1 MRDMREI
8 IILRL
13 TLLNFKGIRSLTV
26 DFDEHETNIYGA
38 NAAGKTTVFDAF
50 RWVLFGKDCQD
61 RKDFNI
67 KTIGADGKPIERL
80 PHEVTADL
88 VVDGEQITLKKCYV
102 EKWAK
107 KRGSAEE
114 TFSGH
119 AVECYYNDVPCS
131 VKEYEAKVSEIC
143 DEQVFKLITN
153 PLFFTSQKKDF
164 QRGML
169 ISLAGDVT
177 NQELVDENP
186 GFSEL
191 VGMLSGKT
199 VEELKREVSCKKR
212 KIKDGIDNIP
222 ARIDERKRDMPE
234 AWDWSAVETNI
245 RVHEYEL
252 KRLDAQIA
260 DRSKAFNETTKH
272 KQEVAKQLSEVKS
285 SITARQYELKDKLLA
300 EYNESRR
307 AHDTVVQRAISL
319 RNERRV
325 KALALPRLGNELQ
338 TLKDKR
344 EALIAEWRAIKAE
357 IFTEPDRNEFVCPTC
372 KRPLEADDVDA
383 KIEELRTAF
392 NAEKSKRLEY
402 NKTIGIE
409 TKGAIEAKE
418 SEIKAINDG
427 CFRLDNEIAEIE
439 NSAAYKTTPTE
450 PNVEPMIA
458 ADNTLQEL
466 KAKAANLQMELDK
479 EVSAP
484 DTSDLQE
491 LKNKHQEAINAAKVK
506 LSNRETIANSN
517 RRIKELED
525 EYKTSQDELARL
537 EGIEFTIQQF
547 CKARIEH
554 VESRINGMFR
564 LVRFKMYE
572 QQINGG
578 EIETC
583 EATVDGVPF
592 SDLNNAMKINAGLDI
607 INAICAA
614 KSIIA
619 PIFIDNRESVSE
631 IVSTK
636 SQIVNLIV
644 DENCK
649 TLKIQ

>member
-1 MRDMREI
+1 MKEI

-50 RWVLFGKDCQD
+50 RWVLFGKDCND

-67 KTIGADGKPIERL
+67 KTIGADGNPIERL
-80 PHEVTADL
+80 PHEVTADI

-102 EKWAK
+102 EKWTK
-107 KRGSAEE
+107 KRGSAVE

-119 AVECYYNDVPCS
+119 AVECYYNDVPCT

-164 QRGML
+164 QRAML
-169 ISLAGDVT
+169 INLAGDVT
-177 NQELVDENP
+177 NEELVDENP
-186 GFSEL
+186 DFTEL

-199 VEELKREVSCKKR
+199 VEELKREVASKKR

-222 ARIDERKRDMPE
+222 ARIDERKRDMPQ

-245 RVHEYEL
+245 KVHEYEIEQ
-252 KRLDAQIA
+252 LDAQIA
-260 DRSKAFNETTKH
+260 DRSKAFNEITKR
-272 KQEVAKQLSEVKS
+272 KQDVARQLSDVKS
-285 SITARQYELKDKLLA
+285 RITARQYDMKDKLLA
-300 EYNESRR
+300 CYNETCR
-307 AHDTVVQRAISL
+307 AHEMAVQRATSL
-319 RNERRV
+319 RNDRRV
-325 KALALPRLGNELQ
+325 KALALPRLEKELQ
-338 TLKDKR
+338 ALKEKR
-344 EALIAEWRAIKAE
+344 EALIAEWRTIKADE
-357 IFTEPDRNEFVCPTC
+357 FAEPDRNEFVCPTC
-372 KRPLEADDVDA
+372 KRPLEADDVDV

-392 NAEKSKRLEY
+392 NMEKAKRLES
-402 NKTIGIE
+402 NKTLGVE

-418 SEIKAINDG
+418 AEIKAVNDG
-427 CFRLDNEIAEIE
+427 CFGLDNEIALIE
-439 NSAAYKTTPTE
+439 NSDAYKNNPTKPDIE
-450 PNVEPMIA
+450 PIIE
-458 ADNTLQEL
+458 ADDMLQEL
-466 KAKAANLQMELDK
+466 KEQAANLQAELDK
-479 EVSAP
+479 DITAP

-491 LKNKHQEAINAAKVK
+491 MKRKHQEAANADKMK
-506 LSNRETIANSN
+506 LRDREIIANSN
-517 RRIKELED
+517 KRIKELED
-525 EYKTSQDELARL
+525 EYKQSQDELARL

-554 VESRINGMFR
+554 VESRINGMFK

-578 EIETC
+578 EVETC
-583 EATVDGVPF
+583 EATVNGVPF

-614 KSIIA
+614 NGIVA
-619 PIFIDNRESVSE
+619 PIFIDNRESVSD
-631 IVSTK
+631 IVSTQ

-644 DENCK
+644 DANCK
-649 TLKIQ
+649 TLKIM

>member
-1 MRDMREI
+1 MKEI

-13 TLLNFKGIRSLTV
+13 TLLNFKGIRSLAV

-50 RWVLFGKDCQD
+50 RWVLFGKDCND

-102 EKWAK
+102 EKWTK
-107 KRGSAEE
+107 KRGSAVE

-186 GFSEL
+186 DFTEL

-199 VEELKREVSCKKR
+199 VEELKREVASKKR

-234 AWDWSAVETNI
+234 ARDWSAIETNI
-245 RVHEYEL
+245 KVHEYEIAQ
-252 KRLDAQIA
+252 LDAQIT
-260 DRSKAFNETTKH
+260 DRSKAFNEQTRR
-272 KQEVAKQLSEVKS
+272 KQEVARQLSEVKS
-285 SITARQYELKDKLLA
+285 SITARQFELKDKLLA
-300 EYNESRR
+300 DYNESRR
-307 AHDTVVQRAISL
+307 AHDMAVQRATSL

-325 KALALPRLGNELQ
+325 KALALPRLEKELQ

-344 EALIAEWRAIKAE
+344 EALITEWRKIKAE
-357 IFTEPDRNEFVCPTC
+357 VFAEPDRNEFVCPTC

-383 KIEELRTAF
+383 KIEELRSSF
-392 NAEKSKRLEY
+392 NSDKAKRLER
-402 NKTIGIE
+402 NKALGIE

-418 SEIKAINDG
+418 AEIKAINDG
-427 CFRLDNEIAEIE
+427 CFKLDNEVAEIE
-439 NSAAYKTTPTE
+439 NSDAYNIKPEAPNIE
-450 PNVEPMIA
+450 PEVA
-458 ADNTLQEL
+458 ADSTLQEQ
-466 KAKAANLQMELDK
+466 KAKADNLQTELDK

-491 LKNKHQEAINAAKVK
+491 LKNKHQEALNADKMK
-506 LSNRETIANSN
+506 LRDRELIANSN
-517 RRIKELED
+517 KRIKELED
-525 EYKTSQDELARL
+525 EYKKNQDELARL

-554 VESRINGMFR
+554 VESRINGMFK

-583 EATVDGVPF
+583 EATVNGVPF

-614 KSIIA
+614 NNIVA

-631 IVSTK
+631 IISTQ

>member
-1 MRDMREI
+1 MKEI

-50 RWVLFGKDCQD
+50 RWVLFGKDCND

-102 EKWAK
+102 EKWTK
-107 KRGSAEE
+107 KRGSAVE

-119 AVECYYNDVPCS
+119 SVECYYNDVPYT
-131 VKEYEAKVSEIC
+131 VKEYEQKVSEIC

-169 ISLAGDVT
+169 IKLAGDIT
-177 NQELVDENP
+177 DQEVIDDNP
-186 GFSEL
+186 DFAEL

-199 VEELKREVSCKKR
+199 IEELKREVNSKKR

-234 AWDWSAVETNI
+234 VLDWSAIETNI
-245 RVHEYEL
+245 KVHEYEITQ
-252 KRLDAQIA
+252 LDAQIA
-260 DRSKAFNETTKH
+260 DRSKAFNEITKH

-285 SITARQYELKDKLLA
+285 SITARQFELKDKLLA
-300 EYNESRR
+300 DYNESRR
-307 AHDTVVQRAISL
+307 AHDTAVQRATTL

-325 KALALPRLGNELQ
+325 KGLALPRLEKELAS
-338 TLKDKR
+338 LKEKR
-344 EALIAEWRAIKAE
+344 EGMIAEWRNIKAMT
-357 IFTEPDRNEFVCPTC
+357 FAEPDRNEFVCPTC

-392 NAEKSKRLEY
+392 NADKSKRLES
-402 NKTIGIE
+402 NKTLGIE
-409 TKGAIEAKE
+409 TRNAIEAKE
-418 SEIKAINDG
+418 AEIKAINDG
-427 CFRLDNEIAEIE
+427 CFKLDNEIAEIE
-439 NSAAYKTTPTE
+439 NSASYKTEPTE
-450 PNVEPMIA
+450 PNIEPMIE
-458 ADNTLQEL
+458 ADSTLQEL
-466 KAKAANLQMELDK
+466 KAKAANLQTELDK

-491 LKNKHQEAINAAKVK
+491 LKSKHQEAINADKVK
-506 LSNRETIANSN
+506 LHNRETIANSN
-517 RRIKELED
+517 KRIKELED

-554 VESRINGMFR
+554 VESRINGMFK

-583 EATVDGVPF
+583 EATVNGVPF

-614 KSIIA
+614 NGIIA
-619 PIFIDNRESVSE
+619 PIFIDNRESVSD
-631 IVSTK
+631 IVSTQ

-644 DENCK
+644 DANCK
-649 TLKIQ
+649 TLKIM

>member
-1 MRDMREI
+1 MKEI
-8 IILRL
+8 VILRL

-50 RWVLFGKDCQD
+50 RWVLFGKDCND

-88 VVDGEQITLKKCYV
+88 VVDGEEISLKKCYV
-102 EKWAK
+102 EKWTK
-107 KRGSAEE
+107 KRGSAVE

-119 AVECYYNDVPCS
+119 SVECYYNDVPCT
-131 VKEYEAKVSEIC
+131 VKEYEQKVSEIC

-169 ISLAGDVT
+169 IKLEGDIT
-177 NQELVDENP
+177 DQEVIDDNP
-186 GFSEL
+186 DFAEL

-199 VEELKREVSCKKR
+199 IEELKREVNSKKR
-212 KIKDGIDNIP
+212 KIKDGIESIP

-234 AWDWSAVETNI
+234 VRDWAALEQEIGRFEQRINEI
-245 RVHEYEL
+245 E
-252 KRLDAQIA
+252 AQIA
-260 DRSKAFNETTKH
+260 DRSKVFNEITKQ
-272 KQEVAKQLSEVKS
+272 KQVIAKELSSVKS
-285 SITARQYELKDKLLA
+285 RITARTYDLKDKLLA
-300 EYNESRR
+300 NYNELRR
-307 AHDTVVQRAISL
+307 AHDMAVQRATSL

-325 KALALPRLGNELQ
+325 KALALPRLEKELQ
-338 TLKDKR
+338 ELKERR
-344 EALIAEWRAIKAE
+344 EALIAEWRVIKAE
-357 IFTEPDRNEFVCPTC
+357 TFAEPDRNDFVCPTC
-372 KRPLEADDVDA
+372 KRPLEADDVEA
-383 KIEELRTAF
+383 KIEDLRTSF
-392 NAEKSKRLEY
+392 NADKANRLER

-409 TKGAIEAKE
+409 TKNRIEAKE
-418 SEIKAINDG
+418 NEIRTINDD
-427 CFRLDNEIAEIE
+427 CFKLDNDVAELE
-439 NSAAYKTTPTE
+439 NSNKYKVTPTA
-450 PNVEPMIA
+450 PDVEPMIA
-458 ADNTLQEL
+458 TDKEL
-466 KAKAANLQMELDK
+466 AELRRKENDLQMELDK
-479 EVSAP
+479 EVASP
-484 DTSDLQE
+484 DTSDLQAQR
-491 LKNKHQEAINAAKVK
+491 QEVLNSINETRNVLRDK
-506 LSNRETIANSN
+506 ETIANSLK
-517 RRIKELED
+517 RIHELEE

-547 CKARIEH
+547 CKARIEL
-554 VESRINGMFR
+554 VESRINGMFE

-607 INAICAA
+607 INAICRANG
-614 KSIIA
+614 IVA
-619 PIFIDNRESVSE
+619 PIFIDNRESVSD
-631 IVSTK
+631 IVSTQ

-644 DENCK
+644 DASCK
-649 TLKIQ
+649 TLRIQ

>member
-1 MRDMREI
+1 MKEI

-50 RWVLFGKDCQD
+50 RWVLFGKDCND

-102 EKWAK
+102 EKWTK
-107 KRGSAEE
+107 KRGSAVE

-169 ISLAGDVT
+169 INLAGDVT

-186 GFSEL
+186 EFSEL

-199 VEELKREVSCKKR
+199 VEELKREVASKKR

-234 AWDWSAVETNI
+234 VLDWSAIETNI
-245 RVHEYEL
+245 KVHEYEITQ
-252 KRLDAQIA
+252 LDAQIA
-260 DRSKAFNETTKH
+260 DRSKAFNEITKH

-285 SITARQYELKDKLLA
+285 SITARQFELKDKQLA
-300 EYNESRR
+300 DYNESRR
-307 AHDTVVQRAISL
+307 AHDTAVQRATTL

-325 KALALPRLGNELQ
+325 KGLALPRLEKELAS
-338 TLKDKR
+338 LKEKR
-344 EALIAEWRAIKAE
+344 EGLIAEWHNIKAMT
-357 IFTEPDRNEFVCPTC
+357 FAEPDRNEFVCPTC

-392 NAEKSKRLEY
+392 NADKSKRLES
-402 NKTIGIE
+402 NKTLGIE
-409 TKGAIEAKE
+409 TKNAIEAKE
-418 SEIKAINDG
+418 AEIKAINDG
-427 CFRLDNEIAEIE
+427 CFKLDNEIAENE
-439 NSAAYKTTPTE
+439 NSASYKTEPTE
-450 PNVEPMIA
+450 PNIEPMIE
-458 ADNTLQEL
+458 ADSTLQEL
-466 KAKAANLQMELDK
+466 KAKAANLQTELDK

-491 LKNKHQEAINAAKVK
+491 LKSKHQEAINADKVK
-506 LSNRETIANSN
+506 LHNRETIANSN
-517 RRIKELED
+517 KRIKELED

-554 VESRINGMFR
+554 VESRINGMFK

-583 EATVDGVPF
+583 EATVNGVPF

-614 KSIIA
+614 NGIIA
-619 PIFIDNRESVSE
+619 PIFIDNRESVSD
-631 IVSTK
+631 IVSTQ

-644 DENCK
+644 DANCK
-649 TLKIQ
+649 TLKIM

>member
-1 MRDMREI
+1 
-8 IILRL
+8 
-13 TLLNFKGIRSLTV
+13 
-26 DFDEHETNIYGA
+26 
-38 NAAGKTTVFDAF
+38 
-50 RWVLFGKDCQD
+50 
-61 RKDFNI
+61 
-67 KTIGADGKPIERL
+67 
-80 PHEVTADL
+80 
-88 VVDGEQITLKKCYV
+88 
-102 EKWAK
+102 
-107 KRGSAEE
+107 
-114 TFSGH
+114 
-119 AVECYYNDVPCS
+119 
-131 VKEYEAKVSEIC
+131 
-143 DEQVFKLITN
+143 
-153 PLFFTSQKKDF
+153 
-164 QRGML
+164 
-169 ISLAGDVT
+169 
-177 NQELVDENP
+177 
-186 GFSEL
+186 
-191 VGMLSGKT
+191 MLSGKT
-199 VEELKREVSCKKR
+199 IEELKREVTSKKR

-245 RVHEYEL
+245 KVHEYEIGQ
-252 KRLDAQIA
+252 LDAQIA
-260 DRSKAFNETTKH
+260 DRSKAFSETTKH
-272 KQEVAKQLSEVKS
+272 KQEVARQLSEVKS
-285 SITARQYELKDKLLA
+285 SITAREYKMKDALLA
-300 EYNESRR
+300 CYNETRR
-307 AHDTVVQRAISL
+307 AHETAVQEVASK

-325 KALALPRLGNELQ
+325 KALALPRLEKELQ
-338 TLKDKR
+338 TLKEKR
-344 EALIAEWRAIKAE
+344 EALIAEWRTIKAE
-357 IFTEPDRNEFVCPTC
+357 EFAEPGRNEFVCPTC

-392 NAEKSKRLEY
+392 NTDKSKRLER
-402 NKTIGIE
+402 NKTVGIE

-418 SEIKAINDG
+418 AEIKAINDG
-427 CFRLDNEIAEIE
+427 CFKLDDTIALIE
-439 NSAAYKTTPTE
+439 NSDAYKKNPTE
-450 PNVEPMIA
+450 PDIKPILDEDDELN
-458 ADNTLQEL
+458 EL
-466 KAKAANLQMELDK
+466 KAKVADLQMELDK

-491 LKNKHQEAINAAKVK
+491 LKNKHQEALNADKMK
-506 LSNRETIANSN
+506 LRDRETIANIN
-517 RRIKELED
+517 KRIKELED

-554 VESRINGMFR
+554 VESRINGMFK

-614 KSIIA
+614 NGIIA

-631 IVSTK
+631 ILSTQ

>member
-1 MRDMREI
+1 MKEI

-50 RWVLFGKDCQD
+50 RWVLFGKDCND

-102 EKWAK
+102 EKWTK
-107 KRGSAEE
+107 KRGSAVE

-169 ISLAGDVT
+169 INLAGDVT

-186 GFSEL
+186 EFSEL

-199 VEELKREVSCKKR
+199 VEELKREVASKKR

-234 AWDWSAVETNI
+234 VLDWSAIETNI
-245 RVHEYEL
+245 KVHEYEITQ
-252 KRLDAQIA
+252 LDAQIA
-260 DRSKAFNETTKH
+260 DRSKAFNEITKH

-285 SITARQYELKDKLLA
+285 SITARQFELKDKLLA
-300 EYNESRR
+300 DYNESRR
-307 AHDTVVQRAISL
+307 AHDTAVQRATTL

-325 KALALPRLGNELQ
+325 KGLALPRLEKELAS
-338 TLKDKR
+338 LKEKR
-344 EALIAEWRAIKAE
+344 EGLIAEWRNIKAMT
-357 IFTEPDRNEFVCPTC
+357 FAEPDRNEFVCPTC

-392 NAEKSKRLEY
+392 NADTQRGFQHSW
-402 NKTIGIE
+402 IGR
-409 TKGAIEAKE
+409 
-418 SEIKAINDG
+418 KAIHESHRG
-427 CFRLDNEIAEIE
+427 R
-439 NSAAYKTTPTE
+439 SW
-450 PNVEPMIA
+450 
-458 ADNTLQEL
+458 LQ
-466 KAKAANLQMELDK
+466 
-479 EVSAP
+479 
-484 DTSDLQE
+484 
-491 LKNKHQEAINAAKVK
+491 
-506 LSNRETIANSN
+506 
-517 RRIKELED
+517 
-525 EYKTSQDELARL
+525 AR
-537 EGIEFTIQQF
+537 
-547 CKARIEH
+547 
-554 VESRINGMFR
+554 
-564 LVRFKMYE
+564 
-572 QQINGG
+572 
-578 EIETC
+578 
-583 EATVDGVPF
+583 
-592 SDLNNAMKINAGLDI
+592 
-607 INAICAA
+607 
-614 KSIIA
+614 
-619 PIFIDNRESVSE
+619 
-631 IVSTK
+631 
-636 SQIVNLIV
+636 
-644 DENCK
+644 
-649 TLKIQ
+649 

>member
-1 MRDMREI
+1 MKEI

-38 NAAGKTTVFDAF
+38 NAAGKTTIFDAF
-50 RWVLFGKDCQD
+50 RWVLFGKDCND

-67 KTIGADGKPIERL
+67 KTIGADGEPIERL

-88 VVDGEQITLKKCYV
+88 VVDGEQITIKKCYV
-102 EKWAK
+102 EKWTK
-107 KRGSAEE
+107 KRGSAVE
-114 TFSGH
+114 TFTGH
-119 AVECYYNDVPCS
+119 SVECYYNEVPLS

-186 GFSEL
+186 DFADL

-199 VEELKREVSCKKR
+199 VEELKREVACKKR
-212 KIKDGIDNIP
+212 KIKDSIDNIP

-245 RVHEYEL
+245 KVQEYEIGQ
-252 KRLDAQIA
+252 LDAQIA
-260 DRSKAFNETTKH
+260 DRSKAFGDMTKH
-272 KQEVAKQLSEVKS
+272 KQEVARQLSEVKS
-285 SITARQYELKDKLLA
+285 SITAREYKMKDALLA
-300 EYNESRR
+300 CYNDTRR
-307 AHDTVVQRAISL
+307 AHETAVQRATSL
-319 RNERRV
+319 RNERRI
-325 KALALPRLGNELQ
+325 KALALPRLEKELQ
-338 TLKDKR
+338 TLKEKR
-344 EALIAEWRAIKAE
+344 ETLIAEWRTIKAE
-357 IFTEPDRNEFVCPTC
+357 VFAEPDRNEFVCPTC

-383 KIEELRTAF
+383 KIEEIRTAF
-392 NAEKSKRLEY
+392 NADKSKRFEL
-402 NKTIGIE
+402 NKKAGIE
-409 TKGAIEAKE
+409 TKGAIEVKE
-418 SEIKAINDG
+418 GEIKAINDG
-427 CFRLDNEIAEIE
+427 CFKLDNTIAEIE
-439 NSAAYKTTPTE
+439 NSGAYKNDPTE
-450 PNVEPMIA
+450 PDIKPILDDDDELN
-458 ADNTLQEL
+458 EL
-466 KAKAANLQMELDK
+466 KAKASVLQTELDK
-479 EVSAP
+479 EVSTP
-484 DTSDLQE
+484 DISDLQE
-491 LKNKHQEAINAAKVK
+491 RKSKYQEALNTDKMK
-506 LSNRETIANSN
+506 LRDRETIANSN
-517 RRIKELED
+517 KRIKELED

-554 VESRINGMFR
+554 VENRINGMFK

-578 EIETC
+578 EVETC
-583 EATVDGVPF
+583 EATVKGVPF

-614 KSIIA
+614 NGIVA

-631 IVSTK
+631 ILSTQ

-649 TLKIQ
+649 TLKIK

>member
-1 MRDMREI
+1 MKEI

-50 RWVLFGKDCQD
+50 RWVLFGKDCND

-102 EKWAK
+102 EKWTK
-107 KRGSAEE
+107 KRGSAVE

-119 AVECYYNDVPCS
+119 AVECYYNDVPCT

-164 QRGML
+164 QRAML
-169 ISLAGDVT
+169 INLAGDVT
-177 NQELVDENP
+177 NEELVDENQD
-186 GFSEL
+186 FTEL

-199 VEELKREVSCKKR
+199 VEELKREVASKKR

-222 ARIDERKRDMPE
+222 ARIDERKRDMPQ

-245 RVHEYEL
+245 KVHEYEIEQ
-252 KRLDAQIA
+252 LDAQIA
-260 DRSKAFNETTKH
+260 DRSKAFNEITKH
-272 KQEVAKQLSEVKS
+272 KQDVARQLSDVKS
-285 SITARQYELKDKLLA
+285 RITAHQYDMKDKLLA
-300 EYNESRR
+300 CYNETCRAHETAVQCATSRR
-307 AHDTVVQRAISL
+307 ND
-319 RNERRV
+319 RRV
-325 KALALPRLGNELQ
+325 KALALPRLEKELQ
-338 TLKDKR
+338 ALKEKR
-344 EALIAEWRAIKAE
+344 EALIAEWRTVKADE
-357 IFTEPDRNEFVCPTC
+357 FAEPDRNEFVCPTC

-392 NAEKSKRLEY
+392 NMEKAKRLER
-402 NKTIGIE
+402 NKTLGIE

-418 SEIKAINDG
+418 AEIKAVNDG
-427 CFRLDNEIAEIE
+427 CFGLDNEIALIE
-439 NSAAYKTTPTE
+439 NSDAYKNKPTKPDIE
-450 PNVEPMIA
+450 PIIE
-458 ADNTLQEL
+458 ADDMLQEL
-466 KAKAANLQMELDK
+466 KAQAVNLQAELDK
-479 EVSAP
+479 DITAP

-491 LKNKHQEAINAAKVK
+491 LKRKHQEAANADKMK
-506 LSNRETIANSN
+506 LRDREIIANSN
-517 RRIKELED
+517 KRIKELED
-525 EYKTSQDELARL
+525 EYKQSQDELARL

-554 VESRINGMFR
+554 VESRINGMFK

-578 EIETC
+578 EVETC
-583 EATVDGVPF
+583 EATVNGVPF

-614 KSIIA
+614 NGIVA
-619 PIFIDNRESVSE
+619 PIFIDNRESVSD
-631 IVSTK
+631 IVSTQ

-644 DENCK
+644 DANCK
-649 TLKIQ
+649 TLKIM

>member
-1 MRDMREI
+1 MKEI

-50 RWVLFGKDCQD
+50 RWVLFGKDCND

-102 EKWAK
+102 EKWTK
-107 KRGSAEE
+107 KRGSAVE

-186 GFSEL
+186 DFTEL

-199 VEELKREVSCKKR
+199 IEELKREVASKKR

-234 AWDWSAVETNI
+234 VRDWSAIETNI
-245 RVHEYEL
+245 KVHEYEIA
-252 KRLDAQIA
+252 RLDAQIT
-260 DRSKAFNETTKH
+260 DRSKAFNEQTKH
-272 KQEVAKQLSEVKS
+272 KQEVARQLSEVKS
-285 SITARQYELKDKLLA
+285 SITARQFELKDKLLA
-300 EYNESRR
+300 DYSSRCR
-307 AHDTVVQRAISL
+307 AHDTAVLRATSL
-319 RNERRV
+319 RNERRI
-325 KALALPRLGNELQ
+325 KALALPRLEKELQ

-344 EALIAEWRAIKAE
+344 EALIAEWRKIKAE
-357 IFTEPDRNEFVCPTC
+357 VFTEPDRNEFVCPTC

-392 NAEKSKRLEY
+392 NTDKSKRLEY
-402 NKTIGIE
+402 NKTIGTE

-418 SEIKAINDG
+418 AEIKAFNDD
-427 CFRLDNEIAEIE
+427 CFKLDNEEAEIE
-439 NSAAYKTTPTE
+439 NSDAYKIKPEVPNIE
-450 PNVEPMIA
+450 PELA
-458 ADNTLQEL
+458 ADNMLQEL
-466 KAKAANLQMELDK
+466 NVKAANLQTELDK

-491 LKNKHQEAINAAKVK
+491 LKSKHQEALNADKMK
-506 LSNRETIANSN
+506 LRDRELIANSN
-517 RRIKELED
+517 KRIKELED

-554 VESRINGMFR
+554 VESRINGMFK

-583 EATVDGVPF
+583 EATVNGVPF

-614 KSIIA
+614 NGIIA

-631 IVSTK
+631 IISTQ

>member
-1 MRDMREI
+1 MKEI
-8 IILRL
+8 VILRL

-50 RWVLFGKDCQD
+50 RWVLFGKDCND

-88 VVDGEQITLKKCYV
+88 VVDGEEISLKKCYV
-102 EKWAK
+102 EKWTK
-107 KRGSAEE
+107 KRGSAVE

-119 AVECYYNDVPCS
+119 SVECYYNDVPCT
-131 VKEYEAKVSEIC
+131 VKEYEQKVSEIC

-169 ISLAGDVT
+169 IKLAGDIT
-177 NQELVDENP
+177 DQEVIDDNP
-186 GFSEL
+186 DFAEL

-199 VEELKREVSCKKR
+199 IEELKREVNSKKR
-212 KIKDGIDNIP
+212 KIKDGIDSIP

-234 AWDWSAVETNI
+234 VRDWAALEQEIERFKQRINEI
-245 RVHEYEL
+245 E
-252 KRLDAQIA
+252 AQIA
-260 DRSKAFNETTKH
+260 DRSKAFNDITKQ
-272 KQEVAKQLSEVKS
+272 KQVIAKELSSVKS
-285 SITARQYELKDKLLA
+285 RITARTYELKDKLLA
-300 EYNESRR
+300 NYNESRR
-307 AHDTVVQRAISL
+307 AHDMAVQRATSL
-319 RNERRV
+319 RNERQV
-325 KALALPRLGNELQ
+325 KALALPRLEKELQ
-338 TLKDKR
+338 ALNERR

-357 IFTEPDRNEFVCPTC
+357 TFAEPDRNDFVCPTC
-372 KRPLEADDVDA
+372 KRPLEADDVEA
-383 KIEELRTAF
+383 KIEDLRISF
-392 NAEKSKRLEY
+392 NADKANRLER
-402 NKTIGIE
+402 NKTLGIE
-409 TKGAIEAKE
+409 TKNGIEAKE
-418 SEIKAINDG
+418 NEIRTINDD
-427 CFRLDNEIAEIE
+427 CFKLDNDVAELE
-439 NSAAYKTTPTE
+439 NSNDYKVTPTA
-450 PNVEPMIA
+450 PDVEPMIA
-458 ADNTLQEL
+458 T
-466 KAKAANLQMELDK
+466 DK
-479 EVSAP
+479 ELAELRRKENDLQTELNKEVAAP
-484 DTSDLQE
+484 DTSDLQAQR
-491 LKNKHQEAINAAKVK
+491 QEVLNSINGNSVLLRDK
-506 LSNRETIANSN
+506 ETIANN
-517 RRIKELED
+517 NKRIHELEE

-547 CKARIEH
+547 CKARIEL
-554 VESRINGMFR
+554 VESRINGMFE

-607 INAICAA
+607 INAICRANG
-614 KSIIA
+614 IVA
-619 PIFIDNRESVSE
+619 PIFIDNRESVSD
-631 IVSTK
+631 IVSTQ

-644 DENCK
+644 DANCK
-649 TLKIQ
+649 TLRIQ

>member
-1 MRDMREI
+1 MKEI

-50 RWVLFGKDCQD
+50 RWVLFGKDCND

-102 EKWAK
+102 EKWTK
-107 KRGSAEE
+107 KRGSAVE

-169 ISLAGDVT
+169 INLTGDVT
-177 NQELVDENP
+177 NQELVDENTE
-186 GFSEL
+186 FSEL

-199 VEELKREVSCKKR
+199 VEELKREVASKKR

-234 AWDWSAVETNI
+234 VLDWSAIETNI
-245 RVHEYEL
+245 KVHEYEITQ
-252 KRLDAQIA
+252 LDAQIA
-260 DRSKAFNETTKH
+260 DRSKAFNEITKH

-285 SITARQYELKDKLLA
+285 SITARQFELKDKLLA
-300 EYNESRR
+300 DYNESRR
-307 AHDTVVQRAISL
+307 AHDTAVQRATTL

-325 KALALPRLGNELQ
+325 KGLALPRLEKELAS
-338 TLKDKR
+338 LKEKR
-344 EALIAEWRAIKAE
+344 EGMIAEWRNIKAMT
-357 IFTEPDRNEFVCPTC
+357 FAEPDRNDFICPTC
-372 KRPLEADDVDA
+372 KRPLEADDVEA
-383 KIEELRTAF
+383 KIEDLRISF
-392 NAEKSKRLEY
+392 NADKSKRLES

-409 TKGAIEAKE
+409 TKNAIEAKE
-418 SEIKAINDG
+418 AEIKAINDG
-427 CFRLDNEIAEIE
+427 CFKLDNEIVEIE
-439 NSAAYKTTPTE
+439 NSASYKTEPTE
-450 PNVEPMIA
+450 PNIEPMIE
-458 ADNTLQEL
+458 ADSTLQGL
-466 KAKAANLQMELDK
+466 KAKAANLQTELDK

-491 LKNKHQEAINAAKVK
+491 LKSKHQEAINADKVK
-506 LSNRETIANSN
+506 LHNRETIANSN
-517 RRIKELED
+517 KRIKELED
-525 EYKTSQDELARL
+525 EYKTNQDELARL

-554 VESRINGMFR
+554 VESRINGMFK

-583 EATVDGVPF
+583 EATVNGVPF

-614 KSIIA
+614 NGIIA
-619 PIFIDNRESVSE
+619 PIFIDNRESVSD
-631 IVSTK
+631 IVSTQ

-644 DENCK
+644 DGNCK
-649 TLKIQ
+649 TLKIM

>member
-1 MRDMREI
+1 MKEI

-50 RWVLFGKDCQD
+50 RWVLFGKDCND

-102 EKWAK
+102 EKWTK
-107 KRGSAEE
+107 KRGSAVE

-169 ISLAGDVT
+169 INLAGDVT
-177 NQELVDENP
+177 NQELVDENTE
-186 GFSEL
+186 FSEL

-199 VEELKREVSCKKR
+199 VEELKREVASKKR

-234 AWDWSAVETNI
+234 VLDWSAIETNI
-245 RVHEYEL
+245 KVHEYEITQ
-252 KRLDAQIA
+252 LDAKIA
-260 DRSKAFNETTKH
+260 DRSKAFNEITKH

-285 SITARQYELKDKLLA
+285 SITARQFELKDKLLA
-300 EYNESRR
+300 DYNESRR
-307 AHDTVVQRAISL
+307 AHDTAVQRATTL

-325 KALALPRLGNELQ
+325 KGLALPRLEKELAS
-338 TLKDKR
+338 LKEKR
-344 EALIAEWRAIKAE
+344 EGMIAEWRNIKAMT
-357 IFTEPDRNEFVCPTC
+357 FAEPDRNEFVCPTC

-392 NAEKSKRLEY
+392 NADKSKRLES
-402 NKTIGIE
+402 NKTLGIE
-409 TKGAIEAKE
+409 TKNAIEAKE
-418 SEIKAINDG
+418 AEIKAINDG
-427 CFRLDNEIAEIE
+427 CFKLDNEIAEIE
-439 NSAAYKTTPTE
+439 NSASYKTEPTE
-450 PNVEPMIA
+450 PNIEPMIE
-458 ADNTLQEL
+458 ADSTLQEL
-466 KAKAANLQMELDK
+466 KAKAANLQTELDK

-491 LKNKHQEAINAAKVK
+491 LKSKHQEAINADKVK
-506 LSNRETIANSN
+506 LHNRETIANSN
-517 RRIKELED
+517 KRIKELED

-554 VESRINGMFR
+554 VESRINGMFK

-583 EATVDGVPF
+583 EATVNGVPF

-614 KSIIA
+614 NGIIA
-619 PIFIDNRESVSE
+619 PIFIDNRESVSD
-631 IVSTK
+631 IVSTQ

-644 DENCK
+644 DANCK
-649 TLKIQ
+649 TLKIM

>member
-1 MRDMREI
+1 MKEI

-50 RWVLFGKDCQD
+50 RWVLFGKDCND

-102 EKWAK
+102 EKWTK
-107 KRGSAEE
+107 KRGSAVE

-169 ISLAGDVT
+169 INLAGDVT

-186 GFSEL
+186 EFSEL

-199 VEELKREVSCKKR
+199 VEELKREVARKKR

-234 AWDWSAVETNI
+234 VLDWSAIETNI
-245 RVHEYEL
+245 KVHEYEITQ
-252 KRLDAQIA
+252 LDAQIA
-260 DRSKAFNETTKH
+260 DRSKAFNEITKH

-285 SITARQYELKDKLLA
+285 SITARQFELKDKLLA
-300 EYNESRR
+300 DYNESRR
-307 AHDTVVQRAISL
+307 AHDTAVQRATTL
-319 RNERRV
+319 CNERRV
-325 KALALPRLGNELQ
+325 KGLAQPRLEKELAS
-338 TLKDKR
+338 LKEKR
-344 EALIAEWRAIKAE
+344 EGLIAEWRNIKAMT
-357 IFTEPDRNEFVCPTC
+357 FAEPDRNEFVCPTC

-392 NAEKSKRLEY
+392 NADKSKRLES
-402 NKTIGIE
+402 NKTLGIE
-409 TKGAIEAKE
+409 TKNAIEAKE
-418 SEIKAINDG
+418 AEIKAINDG
-427 CFRLDNEIAEIE
+427 CFKLDNEIAEIE
-439 NSAAYKTTPTE
+439 NSASYKTEPTE
-450 PNVEPMIA
+450 PNIEPMIE
-458 ADNTLQEL
+458 ADSTLQEL
-466 KAKAANLQMELDK
+466 KAKVANLQTELDK

-491 LKNKHQEAINAAKVK
+491 LKSKHQEAINADKVK
-506 LSNRETIANSN
+506 LHNRETIANSN
-517 RRIKELED
+517 KRIKELED

-554 VESRINGMFR
+554 VESRINGMFK

-583 EATVDGVPF
+583 EATVNGVPF

-614 KSIIA
+614 NGIIA
-619 PIFIDNRESVSE
+619 PIFIDNRESVSD
-631 IVSTK
+631 IVSTQ

-644 DENCK
+644 DANCK
-649 TLKIQ
+649 TLKII

>member
-1 MRDMREI
+1 MKEI

-50 RWVLFGKDCQD
+50 RWVLFGKDCND

-102 EKWAK
+102 EKWTK
-107 KRGSAEE
+107 KRGSAVE

-169 ISLAGDVT
+169 INLAGDVT

-186 GFSEL
+186 EFSEL

-199 VEELKREVSCKKR
+199 VEELKREVASKKR

-234 AWDWSAVETNI
+234 VLDWSAIETNI
-245 RVHEYEL
+245 KVHEYEITQ
-252 KRLDAQIA
+252 LDAQIA
-260 DRSKAFNETTKH
+260 DRSKAFNEITKH

-285 SITARQYELKDKLLA
+285 SITARQFELKDKLLA
-300 EYNESRR
+300 DYNESRR
-307 AHDTVVQRAISL
+307 AHDTAVQRTTAL

-325 KALALPRLGNELQ
+325 KGLALPRLEKELAS
-338 TLKDKR
+338 LKEKR
-344 EALIAEWRAIKAE
+344 EGMIAEWRNIKAMT
-357 IFTEPDRNEFVCPTC
+357 FAEPDRNEFVCPTC

-392 NAEKSKRLEY
+392 NADKSKRLES
-402 NKTIGIE
+402 NKTLGIE
-409 TKGAIEAKE
+409 TKNAIEAKE
-418 SEIKAINDG
+418 AEIKAINDG
-427 CFRLDNEIAEIE
+427 CFKLDNEIAEIE
-439 NSAAYKTTPTE
+439 NSASYKTEPTE
-450 PNVEPMIA
+450 PNIEPMIE
-458 ADNTLQEL
+458 ADSTLQEL
-466 KAKAANLQMELDK
+466 KAKAANLQTELDK

-491 LKNKHQEAINAAKVK
+491 LKSKHQEAINADKVK
-506 LSNRETIANSN
+506 LHNRETIANSN
-517 RRIKELED
+517 KRIKELED

-554 VESRINGMFR
+554 VESRINGMFK

-583 EATVDGVPF
+583 EATVNGVPF

-614 KSIIA
+614 NGIIA
-619 PIFIDNRESVSE
+619 PIFIDNRESVSD
-631 IVSTK
+631 IVSTQ

-644 DENCK
+644 DANCK
-649 TLKIQ
+649 TLKIM

>member
-1 MRDMREI
+1 MKEI

-50 RWVLFGKDCQD
+50 RWVLFGKDCND

-102 EKWAK
+102 EKWTK
-107 KRGSAEE
+107 KRGSAVE

-169 ISLAGDVT
+169 INLAGDVT

-186 GFSEL
+186 EFSEL

-199 VEELKREVSCKKR
+199 VEELKREVASKKR

-234 AWDWSAVETNI
+234 VLDWSAIETNI
-245 RVHEYEL
+245 KVHEYEITQ
-252 KRLDAQIA
+252 LDAQIA
-260 DRSKAFNETTKH
+260 DRSKAFNEITKH

-285 SITARQYELKDKLLA
+285 SITARQFELKDKLLA
-300 EYNESRR
+300 DYNESRR
-307 AHDTVVQRAISL
+307 AHDTAVQRATTL

-325 KALALPRLGNELQ
+325 KGLALPRLEKELAS
-338 TLKDKR
+338 LKEKR
-344 EALIAEWRAIKAE
+344 EGMIAEWHNIKAMT
-357 IFTEPDRNEFVCPTC
+357 FAEPDRNEFVCPTC

-392 NAEKSKRLEY
+392 NADKSKRLES
-402 NKTIGIE
+402 NKTLGIE
-409 TKGAIEAKE
+409 TKNAIEAKE
-418 SEIKAINDG
+418 AEIKAINDG
-427 CFRLDNEIAEIE
+427 CFKLDNEIAEIE
-439 NSAAYKTTPTE
+439 NSASYKTEPTE
-450 PNVEPMIA
+450 PNIEPMIE
-458 ADNTLQEL
+458 ADSTLQEL
-466 KAKAANLQMELDK
+466 KAKAANLQTELDK

-491 LKNKHQEAINAAKVK
+491 LKSKHQEAINADKVK
-506 LSNRETIANSN
+506 LHNRETIANSN
-517 RRIKELED
+517 KRIKELED

-554 VESRINGMFR
+554 VESRINGMFK

-583 EATVDGVPF
+583 EATVNGVPF

-614 KSIIA
+614 NGIIA
-619 PIFIDNRESVSE
+619 PIFIDNRESVSD
-631 IVSTK
+631 IVSTQ

-644 DENCK
+644 DANCK
-649 TLKIQ
+649 TLKIM

>member
-1 MRDMREI
+1 MKEI
-8 IILRL
+8 TILRL
-13 TLLNFKGIRSLTV
+13 TLLNFKGIRSLTI

-38 NAAGKTTVFDAF
+38 NAAGKTTIFDAF
-50 RWVLFGKDCQD
+50 RWVLFGKDCND

-67 KTIGADGKPIERL
+67 KTLGKDGKPIERL
-80 PHEVTADL
+80 PHEVSVDL
-88 VVDGEQITLKKCYV
+88 VVNGEQVTLKKCYI
-102 EKWAK
+102 EKWTK
-107 KRGSAEE
+107 KRGSAVE

-119 AVECYYNDVPCS
+119 AVECYYNEVPCS

-164 QRGML
+164 QRAML

-186 GFSEL
+186 EFSDL

-199 VEELKREVSCKKR
+199 IEELKREVACKKR

-234 AWDWSAVETNI
+234 VLDWPAIETNI
-245 RVHEYEL
+245 KVHEYEIT
-252 KRLDAQIA
+252 RLDAQIT

-272 KQEVAKQLSEVKS
+272 KQEVARQLSEVKS
-285 SITARQYELKDKLLA
+285 GITARQFELKDNLLA
-300 EYNESRR
+300 DYNESRR
-307 AHDTVVQRAISL
+307 EHDTAVQRATSL
-319 RNERRV
+319 QNERRV
-325 KALALPRLGNELQ
+325 KALALPRLENELQ
-338 TLKDKR
+338 TLREKR
-344 EALIAEWRAIKAE
+344 EALIAEWRAIKADE
-357 IFTEPDRNEFVCPTC
+357 FSEPDRNDFVCPTC
-372 KRPLEADDVDA
+372 KRPLDADDIDTKVD
-383 KIEELRTAF
+383 EMRTAF
-392 NAEKSKRLEY
+392 NTDKSKRLEC
-402 NKTIGIE
+402 NKAIGIE

-418 SEIKAINDG
+418 AEINAIHDA
-427 CFRLDNEIAEIE
+427 CFSLDDEIAGLE
-439 NSAAYKTTPTE
+439 NSAAYKTTPIE
-450 PNVEPMIA
+450 PNVEPMIE
-458 ADNTLQEL
+458 ADTKLQEL
-466 KAKAANLQMELDK
+466 KAKAANLQAELDK

-491 LKNKHQEAINAAKVK
+491 LKRKHQEALNADKMK
-506 LSNRETIANSN
+506 LRDRDIIANSN
-517 RRIKELED
+517 KRIKELED
-525 EYKTSQDELARL
+525 EYKTSQDELASL
-537 EGIEFTIQQF
+537 ERVEFAIQQL

-554 VESRINGMFR
+554 VESRINGMFK

-583 EATVDGVPF
+583 EATVNGVPF
-592 SDLNNAMKINAGLDI
+592 ADLNNAMRINAGLDI
-607 INAICAA
+607 INTICAA
-614 KSIIA
+614 NGIVA

-631 IVSTK
+631 ILSTQ

-649 TLKIQ
+649 TLRIQ

>member
-1 MRDMREI
+1 MKEI

-50 RWVLFGKDCQD
+50 RWVLFGKDCND

-102 EKWAK
+102 EKWTK
-107 KRGSAEE
+107 KRGSAVE

-169 ISLAGDVT
+169 INLAGDVT

-186 GFSEL
+186 EFSEL

-199 VEELKREVSCKKR
+199 VEELKREVASKKR

-234 AWDWSAVETNI
+234 VLDWSATETNI
-245 RVHEYEL
+245 KVHEYEITQ
-252 KRLDAQIA
+252 LDAQIA
-260 DRSKAFNETTKH
+260 DRSKAFNEITKH

-285 SITARQYELKDKLLA
+285 SITARQFELKDKLLA
-300 EYNESRR
+300 DYNESRR
-307 AHDTVVQRAISL
+307 AHDTAVQRATTL

-325 KALALPRLGNELQ
+325 KGLALPRLEKELAS
-338 TLKDKR
+338 LKEKR
-344 EALIAEWRAIKAE
+344 EGLIAEWRNIKAMT
-357 IFTEPDRNEFVCPTC
+357 FAEPDRNEFVCPTC

-392 NAEKSKRLEY
+392 NADKSKRLES
-402 NKTIGIE
+402 NKNLGIE
-409 TKGAIEAKE
+409 TKNAIEAKE
-418 SEIKAINDG
+418 AEIKAINDG
-427 CFRLDNEIAEIE
+427 CFKLDNEIAEIE
-439 NSAAYKTTPTE
+439 NSASYKTEPTE
-450 PNVEPMIA
+450 PNIEPMIE
-458 ADNTLQEL
+458 ADSTLQGL
-466 KAKAANLQMELDK
+466 KAKAANLQTELDK

-491 LKNKHQEAINAAKVK
+491 LKSKHQEAINADKVK
-506 LSNRETIANSN
+506 LHNRETIANSN
-517 RRIKELED
+517 KRIKELED

-554 VESRINGMFR
+554 VESRINGMFK

-572 QQINGG
+572 QKINGG

-583 EATVDGVPF
+583 EATVNGVPF

-614 KSIIA
+614 NGIIA
-619 PIFIDNRESVSE
+619 PIFIDNRESVSD
-631 IVSTK
+631 IVSTQ

-644 DENCK
+644 DANCK
-649 TLKIQ
+649 TLKIM

>member
-1 MRDMREI
+1 MKEI

-50 RWVLFGKDCQD
+50 RWVLFGKDCND

-102 EKWAK
+102 EKWTK
-107 KRGSAEE
+107 KRGSAVE

-119 AVECYYNDVPCS
+119 AVECHYNDVPCS

-169 ISLAGDVT
+169 INLAGDVT

-186 GFSEL
+186 EFSEL

-199 VEELKREVSCKKR
+199 VEELKREVASKKR

-234 AWDWSAVETNI
+234 VLDWSAIETNI
-245 RVHEYEL
+245 KVHEYEITQ
-252 KRLDAQIA
+252 LDAQIA
-260 DRSKAFNETTKH
+260 DRSKAFNEITKH

-285 SITARQYELKDKLLA
+285 SITARQFELKDKLLA
-300 EYNESRR
+300 DYNESRR
-307 AHDTVVQRAISL
+307 AHDTAVQRATTL

-325 KALALPRLGNELQ
+325 KGLALPRLEKELAS
-338 TLKDKR
+338 LKEKR
-344 EALIAEWRAIKAE
+344 EGLIAEWRNIKAMT
-357 IFTEPDRNEFVCPTC
+357 FAEPDRNEFVCPTC

-392 NAEKSKRLEY
+392 NADKSKRLES
-402 NKTIGIE
+402 NKTLGIE
-409 TKGAIEAKE
+409 TKNAIEAKE
-418 SEIKAINDG
+418 AEIKAINDG
-427 CFRLDNEIAEIE
+427 CFKLDNEIAEIE
-439 NSAAYKTTPTE
+439 NSASYKTEPTE
-450 PNVEPMIA
+450 PNIEPMIE
-458 ADNTLQEL
+458 ADSTLQGL
-466 KAKAANLQMELDK
+466 KAKAANLQTELDK

-491 LKNKHQEAINAAKVK
+491 LKSKHQEAINADKVK
-506 LSNRETIANSN
+506 LHNRETIANSN
-517 RRIKELED
+517 KRIKELED

-554 VESRINGMFR
+554 VESRINGMFK

-583 EATVDGVPF
+583 EATVNGVPF

-614 KSIIA
+614 NGIIA
-619 PIFIDNRESVSE
+619 PIFIDNRESVSD
-631 IVSTK
+631 IVSTQ

-644 DENCK
+644 DANCK
-649 TLKIQ
+649 TLKIM

>member
-1 MRDMREI
+1 MKEI

-50 RWVLFGKDCQD
+50 RWVLFGKDCND

-102 EKWAK
+102 EKWTK
-107 KRGSAEE
+107 KRGSAVE

-169 ISLAGDVT
+169 INLAGDVT

-186 GFSEL
+186 EFSEL

-199 VEELKREVSCKKR
+199 VEELKREVASKKR

-234 AWDWSAVETNI
+234 VLDWSAIETNI
-245 RVHEYEL
+245 KVHEYEITQ
-252 KRLDAQIA
+252 LDAQIA
-260 DRSKAFNETTKH
+260 DRSKAFNEITKH

-285 SITARQYELKDKLLA
+285 SITARQFELKDKLLA
-300 EYNESRR
+300 DYNESRR
-307 AHDTVVQRAISL
+307 AHDTAVQRATTL

-325 KALALPRLGNELQ
+325 KGLALPRLEKELQ
-338 TLKDKR
+338 TLKERR
-344 EALIAEWRAIKAE
+344 EALIAEWRAIKTETFA
-357 IFTEPDRNEFVCPTC
+357 EPDRNDFICPTC
-372 KRPLEADDVDA
+372 KRPLEADDVEA
-383 KIEELRTAF
+383 KIEDLRISF
-392 NAEKSKRLEY
+392 NADKSKRLES
-402 NKTIGIE
+402 NKTLGIE
-409 TKGAIEAKE
+409 TKNAIEAKE
-418 SEIKAINDG
+418 AEIKAINDG
-427 CFRLDNEIAEIE
+427 CFKLDNEIVEIE
-439 NSAAYKTTPTE
+439 NSASYKTEPTE
-450 PNVEPMIA
+450 PNIEPMIE
-458 ADNTLQEL
+458 ADSTLQGL
-466 KAKAANLQMELDK
+466 KAKAANLQTELDK

-491 LKNKHQEAINAAKVK
+491 LKSKHQEAINADKGK
-506 LSNRETIANSN
+506 LHNRETIANSN
-517 RRIKELED
+517 KRIKELED

-554 VESRINGMFR
+554 VESRINGMFK

-583 EATVDGVPF
+583 EATVNGVPF

-614 KSIIA
+614 NGIIA
-619 PIFIDNRESVSE
+619 PIFIDNRESVSD
-631 IVSTK
+631 IVSTQ

-644 DENCK
+644 DANCK
-649 TLKIQ
+649 TLKIM

>member
-1 MRDMREI
+1 MKEI

-50 RWVLFGKDCQD
+50 RWVLFGKDCND

-102 EKWAK
+102 EKWTK
-107 KRGSAEE
+107 KRGSAVE

-169 ISLAGDVT
+169 INLAGDVT

-186 GFSEL
+186 EFSEL

-199 VEELKREVSCKKR
+199 VEELKREVASKKR

-234 AWDWSAVETNI
+234 VLDWSAIETNI
-245 RVHEYEL
+245 KVHEYEITQ
-252 KRLDAQIA
+252 LDAQIA
-260 DRSKAFNETTKH
+260 DRSKAFNEITKH

-285 SITARQYELKDKLLA
+285 SITARQFELKDKLLA
-300 EYNESRR
+300 DYNESRR
-307 AHDTVVQRAISL
+307 AHDTAVQRATTL
-319 RNERRV
+319 CNERRV
-325 KALALPRLGNELQ
+325 KGLALPRLEKELAS
-338 TLKDKR
+338 LKEKR
-344 EALIAEWRAIKAE
+344 EGLIAEWRNIKAMT
-357 IFTEPDRNEFVCPTC
+357 FAEPDRNEFVCPTC

-392 NAEKSKRLEY
+392 NADKSKRLES
-402 NKTIGIE
+402 NKTLGIE
-409 TKGAIEAKE
+409 TKNAIEAKE
-418 SEIKAINDG
+418 AEIKAINDG
-427 CFRLDNEIAEIE
+427 CFKLDNEIAEIE
-439 NSAAYKTTPTE
+439 NSASYKTEPTE
-450 PNVEPMIA
+450 PNIEPMIE
-458 ADNTLQEL
+458 ADSTLQEL
-466 KAKAANLQMELDK
+466 KAKVANLQTELDK

-491 LKNKHQEAINAAKVK
+491 LKSKHQEAINADKVK
-506 LSNRETIANSN
+506 LHDRETIANSN
-517 RRIKELED
+517 KRIKELED

-554 VESRINGMFR
+554 VESRINGMFK

-583 EATVDGVPF
+583 EATVNGVPF

-614 KSIIA
+614 NGIIA
-619 PIFIDNRESVSE
+619 PIFIDNRESVSD
-631 IVSTK
+631 IVSTQ

-644 DENCK
+644 DANCK
-649 TLKIQ
+649 TLKIM

>member
-1 MRDMREI
+1 MKEI

-50 RWVLFGKDCQD
+50 RWVLFGKDCND

-102 EKWAK
+102 EKWTK
-107 KRGSAEE
+107 KRGSAVE

-169 ISLAGDVT
+169 INLAGDVT

-186 GFSEL
+186 EFSEL

-199 VEELKREVSCKKR
+199 VEELKREVASKKR

-234 AWDWSAVETNI
+234 VLDWSAIETNI
-245 RVHEYEL
+245 KVHEYEITQ
-252 KRLDAQIA
+252 LDAQIA
-260 DRSKAFNETTKH
+260 DRSKAFNEITKH

-285 SITARQYELKDKLLA
+285 SITARQFELKDKLLA
-300 EYNESRR
+300 DYNESRR
-307 AHDTVVQRAISL
+307 AHDTAVQRATTL

-325 KALALPRLGNELQ
+325 KGLALPRLEKELAS
-338 TLKDKR
+338 LKEKR
-344 EALIAEWRAIKAE
+344 EGLIAEWRNIKAMT
-357 IFTEPDRNEFVCPTC
+357 FAEPDRNEFVCPTC

-392 NAEKSKRLEY
+392 NADKSKRLES
-402 NKTIGIE
+402 NKTLGIE
-409 TKGAIEAKE
+409 TKNAIEAKE
-418 SEIKAINDG
+418 AEIKAINDG
-427 CFRLDNEIAEIE
+427 CFKLDNEIAEIE
-439 NSAAYKTTPTE
+439 NSASYKTEPTE
-450 PNVEPMIA
+450 PNIEPMIE
-458 ADNTLQEL
+458 ADSTLQEL
-466 KAKAANLQMELDK
+466 KAKAANLQTELDK

-491 LKNKHQEAINAAKVK
+491 LKSKHQEAINADKVK
-506 LSNRETIANSN
+506 LHNRETIANSN
-517 RRIKELED
+517 KRIKELED

-554 VESRINGMFR
+554 VESRINGMFK

-583 EATVDGVPF
+583 EATVNGVPF

-614 KSIIA
+614 NGIIA
-619 PIFIDNRESVSE
+619 PIFIDNRESVSD
-631 IVSTK
+631 IVSTQ

-644 DENCK
+644 DANCK
-649 TLKIQ
+649 TLKIM

>member
-1 MRDMREI
+1 MKEI

-50 RWVLFGKDCQD
+50 RWVLFGKDCND

-102 EKWAK
+102 EKWTK
-107 KRGSAEE
+107 KRGSAVE

-169 ISLAGDVT
+169 INLAGDVT

-186 GFSEL
+186 EFSEL

-199 VEELKREVSCKKR
+199 VEELKREVASKKR

-234 AWDWSAVETNI
+234 VLDWSAIETNI
-245 RVHEYEL
+245 KVHEYEITQ
-252 KRLDAQIA
+252 LDAQIA
-260 DRSKAFNETTKH
+260 DRSKAFNEITKH

-285 SITARQYELKDKLLA
+285 SITARQFELKDKLLA
-300 EYNESRR
+300 DYNESRR
-307 AHDTVVQRAISL
+307 AHDTAVQRATTL

-325 KALALPRLGNELQ
+325 KGLALPRLEKELAS
-338 TLKDKR
+338 LKEKR
-344 EALIAEWRAIKAE
+344 EGLIAEWRNIKAMT
-357 IFTEPDRNEFVCPTC
+357 FAEPDRNEFVCPTC

-392 NAEKSKRLEY
+392 NADKSKRLES
-402 NKTIGIE
+402 NKTLGIE
-409 TKGAIEAKE
+409 TKNAIEAKE
-418 SEIKAINDG
+418 AEIKAINDG
-427 CFRLDNEIAEIE
+427 CFKLDNEIAEIE
-439 NSAAYKTTPTE
+439 NSASYKTEPTE
-450 PNVEPMIA
+450 PNIEPMIE
-458 ADNTLQEL
+458 ADSTLQEL
-466 KAKAANLQMELDK
+466 KAKAANLQTELDK

-491 LKNKHQEAINAAKVK
+491 LKSKHQEAINADKVK
-506 LSNRETIANSN
+506 LHNRETIANSN
-517 RRIKELED
+517 KRIKELED

-554 VESRINGMFR
+554 VESRINSMFK

-583 EATVDGVPF
+583 EATVNGVPF

-614 KSIIA
+614 NGIIA
-619 PIFIDNRESVSE
+619 PIFIDNRESVSD
-631 IVSTK
+631 IVSTQ

-644 DENCK
+644 DANCK
-649 TLKIQ
+649 TLKIM

>member
-1 MRDMREI
+1 MKEI

-50 RWVLFGKDCQD
+50 RWVLFGKDCND

-67 KTIGADGKPIERL
+67 KTIGTDGKPIERL

-102 EKWAK
+102 EKWTK
-107 KRGSAEE
+107 KRGSAVE
-114 TFSGH
+114 TFTGH

-153 PLFFTSQKKDF
+153 PLFFTAQKKDF
-164 QRGML
+164 QRGLL
-169 ISLAGDVT
+169 IRLAGDVT
-177 NQELVDENP
+177 DQELVDENP
-186 GFSEL
+186 EFADL
-191 VGMLSGKT
+191 VSMLSGKA
-199 VEELKREVSCKKR
+199 VEELKREVNSKKR
-212 KIKDGIDNIP
+212 KIKDGIDGIP

-234 AWDWSAVETNI
+234 ERDWSKLESEIAACEQRI
-245 RVHEYEL
+245 
-252 KRLDAQIA
+252 KDIDAQIA
-260 DRSKAFNETTKH
+260 DRSKAYNDITKH
-272 KQEVAKQLSEVKS
+272 KQDVARELSSVKS
-285 SITARQYELKDKLLA
+285 AITARQYELKDKLLA
-300 EYNESRR
+300 KYNESRR
-307 AHDTVVQRAISL
+307 AHDTAVQRASSL

-325 KALALPRLGNELQ
+325 NALALPRLEKELQ
-338 TLKDKR
+338 TLNEKR
-344 EALIAEWRAIKAE
+344 ETLIAEWRTIKAE
-357 IFTEPDRNEFVCPTC
+357 VFVEPDRNEFVCPTC
-372 KRPLEADDVDA
+372 KRPLETDDIEA
-383 KIEELRTAF
+383 KVEELRTSF
-392 NAEKSKRLEY
+392 NADVSRRLER
-402 NKTIGIE
+402 NKAVGIE
-409 TKGAIEAKE
+409 TKNAIEAKTT
-418 SEIKAINDG
+418 EIKAVNDA
-427 CFRLDNEIAEIE
+427 CFKLDNEVAEIE
-439 NSAAYKTTPTE
+439 NSPAYKDDPVQ
-450 PNVEPMIA
+450 PNIEPMIKQDGQLKSLNEKA
-458 ADNTLQEL
+458 ATLQT
-466 KAKAANLQMELDK
+466 ELDS

-484 DTSDLQE
+484 DTSDLQDKKRME
-491 LKNKHQEAINAAKVK
+491 QDTINGNKEWLRDRDIIAASKK
-506 LSNRETIANSN
+506 
-517 RRIKELED
+517 RIQELEE
-525 EYKTSQDELARL
+525 EYKSSQDELARL

-554 VESRINGMFR
+554 VESRINGMFK

-607 INAICAA
+607 INAICRAND
-614 KSIIA
+614 IVA
-619 PIFIDNRESVSE
+619 PIFIDNRESVSD
-631 IVSTK
+631 IVSTQ

-644 DENCK
+644 DANCK

>member
-1 MRDMREI
+1 MKEI

-50 RWVLFGKDCQD
+50 RWVLFGKDCND

-88 VVDGEQITLKKCYV
+88 VVDGEQITLKKCYA
-102 EKWAK
+102 EKWTK
-107 KRGSAEE
+107 KRGSAVE

-131 VKEYEAKVSEIC
+131 VKEYEAKVSQIC

-153 PLFFTSQKKDF
+153 PLFFTSRKKDF
-164 QRGML
+164 QRVML

-186 GFSEL
+186 DFSEL

-199 VEELKREVSCKKR
+199 VEELKREVASKKR

-234 AWDWSAVETNI
+234 AQDWAALESNI
-245 RVHEYEL
+245 KQCEQHITEI
-252 KRLDAQIA
+252 DAQIA

-272 KQEVAKQLSEVKS
+272 KQEVARQLSEVKS
-285 SITARQYELKDKLLA
+285 RITARQFELKDKLLA
-300 EYNESRR
+300 DYNESRR
-307 AHDTVVQRAISL
+307 GHDTAVQRATSL

-325 KALALPRLGNELQ
+325 KALALPRLEKELR

-344 EALIAEWRAIKAE
+344 EALIAEWRKIKAE
-357 IFTEPDRNEFVCPTC
+357 VFAEPDRNEFVCPTC

-392 NAEKSKRLEY
+392 NADKSKRLEY

-418 SEIKAINDG
+418 AEIKAINDG
-427 CFRLDNEIAEIE
+427 CFKLDNEIAEIE
-439 NSAAYKTTPTE
+439 NSADFKASPTE
-450 PNVEPMIA
+450 PNIEPMIV

-466 KAKAANLQMELDK
+466 KAKAANLQTELDK

-484 DTSDLQE
+484 DTADLQE
-491 LKNKHQEAINAAKVK
+491 QKRETLTTIQECKMA
-506 LSNRETIANSN
+506 LRDRETIANSN
-517 RRIKELED
+517 KRIKELED
-525 EYKTSQDELARL
+525 EYKKNQDELARL

-554 VESRINGMFR
+554 VESRINGMFK

-583 EATVDGVPF
+583 EATVNGVPF

-614 KSIIA
+614 NGIIA

-631 IVSTK
+631 ILSTQ

>member
-1 MRDMREI
+1 MKEI

-102 EKWAK
+102 EKWTK
-107 KRGSAEE
+107 KRGSAVE

-169 ISLAGDVT
+169 ISLAGNVT

-186 GFSEL
+186 DFADL

-199 VEELKREVSCKKR
+199 IEELKREVASKKR

-245 RVHEYEL
+245 KVHEYEIGQ
-252 KRLDAQIA
+252 LDAQIA
-260 DRSKAFNETTKH
+260 DRSKAFSETAKR
-272 KQEVAKQLSEVKS
+272 KQEVARQLSEVKS
-285 SITARQYELKDKLLA
+285 GITAREYKMKDALLA
-300 EYNESRR
+300 CYNETRR
-307 AHDTVVQRAISL
+307 AHETAVQEVASK

-325 KALALPRLGNELQ
+325 KALALPRMEKELQ
-338 TLKDKR
+338 TLKEKR
-344 EALIAEWRAIKAE
+344 EALIAEWRTVKAE
-357 IFTEPDRNEFVCPTC
+357 EFAEPNRNEFVCPTC

-392 NAEKSKRLEY
+392 NTDKSKRLEH
-402 NKTIGIE
+402 NKTVGIE

-418 SEIKAINDG
+418 AEIKAINDG
-427 CFRLDNEIAEIE
+427 CFKLDDTIALIE
-439 NSAAYKTTPTE
+439 NSDAYKNNPTE
-450 PNVEPMIA
+450 PDIKPILDEDDELN
-458 ADNTLQEL
+458 EL

-491 LKNKHQEAINAAKVK
+491 LKNKHQEALNADKMK
-506 LSNRETIANSN
+506 LRDRETIANIN
-517 RRIKELED
+517 KRIKELED

-554 VESRINGMFR
+554 VESRINGMFK
-564 LVRFKMYE
+564 LVRFKMHE

-614 KSIIA
+614 NGIIA

-631 IVSTK
+631 ILSTQ
-636 SQIVNLIV
+636 SQIVNLVV

>member
-1 MRDMREI
+1 MKEI

-50 RWVLFGKDCQD
+50 RWVLFGKDCND

-102 EKWAK
+102 EKWTK
-107 KRGSAEE
+107 KRGSAVE

-169 ISLAGDVT
+169 INLAGDVT

-186 GFSEL
+186 EFSEL

-199 VEELKREVSCKKR
+199 VEELKREVASKKR

-234 AWDWSAVETNI
+234 VLDWSATETNI
-245 RVHEYEL
+245 KVHEYEITQ
-252 KRLDAQIA
+252 LDAQIA
-260 DRSKAFNETTKH
+260 DRSKAFNEITKH

-285 SITARQYELKDKLLA
+285 SITARQFELKDKLLA
-300 EYNESRR
+300 DYNESRR
-307 AHDTVVQRAISL
+307 AHDTAVQRATTL

-325 KALALPRLGNELQ
+325 KGLALPRLEKELAS
-338 TLKDKR
+338 LKEKR
-344 EALIAEWRAIKAE
+344 EGLIAEWRNIKAMT
-357 IFTEPDRNEFVCPTC
+357 FAEPDRNEFVCPTC

-392 NAEKSKRLEY
+392 NADKSKRLES
-402 NKTIGIE
+402 NKTLGIE
-409 TKGAIEAKE
+409 TKNAIEAKE
-418 SEIKAINDG
+418 AEIKAINDG
-427 CFRLDNEIAEIE
+427 CFKLDNEIAEIE
-439 NSAAYKTTPTE
+439 NSASYKTEPTE
-450 PNVEPMIA
+450 PNIEPMIE
-458 ADNTLQEL
+458 ADSTLQGL
-466 KAKAANLQMELDK
+466 KAKAANLQTELDK

-491 LKNKHQEAINAAKVK
+491 LKSKHQEAINADKVK
-506 LSNRETIANSN
+506 LHNRETIANSN
-517 RRIKELED
+517 KRIKELED

-554 VESRINGMFR
+554 VESRINGMFK

-583 EATVDGVPF
+583 EATVNGVPF

-614 KSIIA
+614 NGIIA
-619 PIFIDNRESVSE
+619 PIFIDNRESVSD
-631 IVSTK
+631 IVSTQ

-644 DENCK
+644 DANCK
-649 TLKIQ
+649 TLKIM

>member
-1 MRDMREI
+1 MKEI

-50 RWVLFGKDCQD
+50 RWVLFGKDCND

-88 VVDGEQITLKKCYV
+88 VVDGEQITIKKCYV
-102 EKWAK
+102 EKWTK
-107 KRGSAEE
+107 KRGSAVE

-169 ISLAGDVT
+169 INLAGDVT

-186 GFSEL
+186 EFSEL

-199 VEELKREVSCKKR
+199 VEELKREVASKKR

-234 AWDWSAVETNI
+234 VLDWSAIETNI
-245 RVHEYEL
+245 KVHEYEITQ
-252 KRLDAQIA
+252 LDAQIA
-260 DRSKAFNETTKH
+260 DRSKAFNEITKH

-285 SITARQYELKDKLLA
+285 SITARQFELKDKLLA
-300 EYNESRR
+300 DYNESRR
-307 AHDTVVQRAISL
+307 AHDTAVQRATTL

-325 KALALPRLGNELQ
+325 KGLALPRLEKELAS
-338 TLKDKR
+338 LKEKR
-344 EALIAEWRAIKAE
+344 EGLIAEWRNIKAMT
-357 IFTEPDRNEFVCPTC
+357 FAEPDRNEFVCPTC

-392 NAEKSKRLEY
+392 NADKSKRLES
-402 NKTIGIE
+402 NKTLGIE
-409 TKGAIEAKE
+409 TKNAIEAKE
-418 SEIKAINDG
+418 AEIKAINDG
-427 CFRLDNEIAEIE
+427 CFKLDNEIAEIE
-439 NSAAYKTTPTE
+439 NSASYKTE
-450 PNVEPMIA
+450 PNIEPMIE
-458 ADNTLQEL
+458 ADSTLQEL
-466 KAKAANLQMELDK
+466 KAKAANLQTELDK

-491 LKNKHQEAINAAKVK
+491 LKSKHQEAINADKVK
-506 LSNRETIANSN
+506 LHNRETIANSN
-517 RRIKELED
+517 KRIKELED

-554 VESRINGMFR
+554 VESRINGMFK

-583 EATVDGVPF
+583 EATVNGVPF

-614 KSIIA
+614 NGIIA
-619 PIFIDNRESVSE
+619 PIFIDNRESVSD
-631 IVSTK
+631 IVSTQ

-644 DENCK
+644 DANCK
-649 TLKIQ
+649 TLKIM